1 MGAGGQLTTTT
12 TKRGERNNALFEM
25 MNDAHHVD
33 DTVFIVGAYT
43 RCELLAHTPMN
54 SSSPTCNDDF
64 DDEMRY
70 YSVGNANDVDARAGV
85 HVVCLDG
92 ATGQLEMATT
102 NNIGPNV
109 AFVTRHP
116 TKPDVIYASTERID
130 VEGEVVTMRLTRD
143 LRLKEI
149 ARCSAGGKSTCYLNF
164 NKSNTYMMSV
174 NYWDAKLALMHLD
187 DLGLSLIHI

>member
-12 TKRGERNNALFEM
+12 TSTTTTKRGERNNSFEM
-25 MNDAHHVD
+25 MNDAHVD

-54 SSSPTCNDDF
+54 SSSPMCNDDF

-164 NKSNTYMMSV
+164 NKSNT
-174 NYWDAKLALMHLD
+174 
-187 DLGLSLIHI
+187 